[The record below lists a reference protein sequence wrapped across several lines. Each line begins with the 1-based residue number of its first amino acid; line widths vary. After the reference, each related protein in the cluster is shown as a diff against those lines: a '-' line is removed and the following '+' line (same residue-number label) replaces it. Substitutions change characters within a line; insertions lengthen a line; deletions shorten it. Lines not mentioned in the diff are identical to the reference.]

1 MNYHIEFNL
10 RKNIFIFS
18 IMEARCKME
27 NIKLIATTNMGLEAV
42 TKRELQDLGYKDLEV
57 SDGKIKIS
65 CQLKDIA
72 ILNLRLR
79 TAERVLL
86 LIDSFR
92 AETFEELFDK
102 VFEIRWWDYIAEEDQ
117 FIIQGRSRKSKLF
130 SISDCQRIT
139 EKAIIEKLKMKYKVS
154 WFEKSGP
161 RVKIEVSLLNDIAE
175 ITMDTSGDGLHKRG
189 YREVNYKAP
198 LSETIAA
205 SLVKLTFWNKDR
217 ILADPFCG
225 SGTIPI
231 EAAMI
236 EKNIAPGLMRDFD
249 FVNFKFFDEEIFKE
263 EKKKCY
269 SEIKY
274 DEKLEILA
282 SDVSHKAIQIAR
294 ANAEILGLDED
305 ISFFQKDIRDL
316 DLPDDYGIIITNP
329 PYGERIGKKDVDE
342 LNKELGEL
350 ARSIKTWSY
359 YIITANEN
367 FEKNF
372 GKKADRNRKLYNG
385 RLKTYYYQYYGP
397 KPRR

>member
-1 MNYHIEFNL
+1 
-10 RKNIFIFS
+10 
-18 IMEARCKME
+18 ME

-329 PYGERIGKKDVDE
+329 PYGERIGKEDVDE
-342 LNKELGEL
+342 LNRELGEL
-350 ARSIKTWSY
+350 ARSLKTWSY

>member
-1 MNYHIEFNL
+1 
-10 RKNIFIFS
+10 
-18 IMEARCKME
+18 ME

-154 WFEKSGP
+154 WFEKSGS

-329 PYGERIGKKDVDE
+329 PYGERIGKEDVDE
-342 LNKELGEL
+342 LNRELGEL
-350 ARSIKTWSY
+350 ARSLKTWSY

>member
-1 MNYHIEFNL
+1 MKE
-10 RKNIFIFS
+10 
-18 IMEARCKME
+18 
-27 NIKLIATTNMGLEAV
+27 IKLIATTNIGLEAV
-42 TKRELQDLGYKDLEV
+42 TKRELIDLGYDNLKV
-57 SDGKIKIS
+57 SDGKIEIN
-65 CQLKDIA
+65 CGLEDIP

-86 LIDSFR
+86 LIDSFK

-102 VFEIRWWDYIAEEDQ
+102 VFEIRWWDYISESDN

-139 EKAIIEKLKMKYKVS
+139 EKAIIEKLKMKYKVA

-161 RVKIEVSLLNDIAE
+161 RVKVEVSLLNDIAE

-205 SLVKLTFWNKDR
+205 SLIKLSFWNKDR
-217 ILADPFCG
+217 VLADPFCG
-225 SGTIPI
+225 SGTILI
-231 EAAMI
+231 EAAMV

-249 FVNFKFFDEEIFKE
+249 FENFKFLNPEIFKE

-294 ANAEILGLDED
+294 TNAEILGLDED

-316 DLPDDYGIIITNP
+316 DLPDDYGVLITNP
-329 PYGERIGKKDVDE
+329 PYGERIGKEDVDE
-342 LNKELGEL
+342 LNRELGKL
-350 ARSIKTWSY
+350 AKSLDTWSF
-359 YIITANEN
+359 YIITGNEN

-372 GKKADRNRKLYNG
+372 GKRADRNRKLYNG

-397 KPRR
+397 KPKR

>member
-1 MNYHIEFNL
+1 
-10 RKNIFIFS
+10 
-18 IMEARCKME
+18 ME

-294 ANAEILGLDED
+294 ANSEILGLDED

-329 PYGERIGKKDVDE
+329 PYGERIGKEDVDE

-350 ARSIKTWSY
+350 ARSLKTWSY

>member
-1 MNYHIEFNL
+1 
-10 RKNIFIFS
+10 
-18 IMEARCKME
+18 MEARCKMK

-42 TKRELQDLGYKDLEV
+42 TKRELLDLGYEDLEV

-102 VFEIRWWDYIAEEDQ
+102 VFEIRWWDYIAEDDQ

-161 RVKIEVSLLNDIAE
+161 RVKIEVSLLNDLAE

-205 SLVKLTFWNKDR
+205 SLVKLTFWNRDR

-231 EAAMI
+231 EASMI

-249 FVNFKFFDEEIFKE
+249 FVKFKFFDEDIYKE

-269 SEIKY
+269 SEINY

-282 SDVSHKAIQIAR
+282 SDVSHKAIQIAK

-316 DLPDDYGIIITNP
+316 DLPDDYGVIITNP
-329 PYGERIGKKDVDE
+329 PYGERIGKEDVDE

-350 ARSIKTWSY
+350 ARSLKTWSY

>member
-1 MNYHIEFNL
+1 MKE
-10 RKNIFIFS
+10 
-18 IMEARCKME
+18 
-27 NIKLIATTNMGLEAV
+27 IKLIATTNIGLEAV
-42 TKRELQDLGYKDLEV
+42 TKRELIDLGYDNLKV
-57 SDGKIKIS
+57 SDGKIEIN
-65 CQLKDIA
+65 CGLEDIP

-86 LIDSFR
+86 LIDSFK

-102 VFEIRWWDYIAEEDQ
+102 VFEIRWWDYISESDN

-139 EKAIIEKLKMKYKVS
+139 EKAIIEKLKMKYKVA

-161 RVKIEVSLLNDIAE
+161 RVKVEVSLLNDIAE

-205 SLVKLTFWNKDR
+205 SLIKLSFWNKDR
-217 ILADPFCG
+217 VLADPFCG
-225 SGTIPI
+225 SGTILI

-249 FVNFKFFDEEIFKE
+249 FENFKFLNPEIFKE

-294 ANAEILGLDED
+294 TNAEILGLDED

-316 DLPDDYGIIITNP
+316 DLPDDYGVLITNP
-329 PYGERIGKKDVDE
+329 PYGERIGKEDVDE
-342 LNKELGEL
+342 LNRELGKL
-350 ARSIKTWSY
+350 AKSLDTWSF
-359 YIITANEN
+359 YIITGNEN

-372 GKKADRNRKLYNG
+372 GRRADRNRKLYNG

-397 KPRR
+397 KPKR

>member
-1 MNYHIEFNL
+1 
-10 RKNIFIFS
+10 
-18 IMEARCKME
+18 ME

-102 VFEIRWWDYIAEEDQ
+102 VFEIRWWDYIAEDDQ

-236 EKNIAPGLMRDFD
+236 EKSIAPGLMRDFD

-294 ANAEILGLDED
+294 SNAEILGLDED

-329 PYGERIGKKDVDE
+329 PYGERIGKEDVDE

-350 ARSIKTWSY
+350 ARSLKTWSY

>member
-1 MNYHIEFNL
+1 
-10 RKNIFIFS
+10 
-18 IMEARCKME
+18 ME

-42 TKRELQDLGYKDLEV
+42 TKRELLDLGYEDLEV

-102 VFEIRWWDYIAEEDQ
+102 VFEIKWWDYIAEDDQ

-161 RVKIEVSLLNDIAE
+161 RVKIEVSLLNDLAE
-175 ITMDTSGDGLHKRG
+175 ITMDTSGEGLHKRG

-249 FVNFKFFDEEIFKE
+249 FVKFKFFDEDIFKE

-269 SEIKY
+269 SEINY

-282 SDVSHKAIQIAR
+282 SDVSHKAIQIAK

-316 DLPDDYGIIITNP
+316 DLPDDYGVIITNP
-329 PYGERIGKKDVDE
+329 PYGERIGKEDVDE

-350 ARSIKTWSY
+350 ARSLKTWSY

>member
-1 MNYHIEFNL
+1 
-10 RKNIFIFS
+10 
-18 IMEARCKME
+18 ME

-139 EKAIIEKLKMKYKVS
+139 EKAIIEKLKMKYRVS

-294 ANAEILGLDED
+294 ANAEILGLEED
-305 ISFFQKDIRDL
+305 ISLFQKDIRDL

-342 LNKELGEL
+342 LNRELGEL
-350 ARSIKTWSY
+350 ARSLKTWSY